1 MPAADGRIDE
11 GDLRDTLFLHRRAI
25 CLANVVAPLLEKPRG
40 RMHCRPNRAERIL
53 DQELDDVVL
62 SIDASR
68 QNDIR
73 TGDLEALLGADAVED
88 PILLLRVPILI
99 GPSEGVGRHE
109 NFLAGSGLTLRRDL
123 AREQFDTP
131 AKSGN

>member
-1 MPAADGRIDE
+1 MPAAGRRVDE
-11 GDLRDTLFLHRRAI
+11 RDFRDTLSRRRGAI
-25 CLANVVAPLLEKPRG
+25 CLANVVAPPLGKPRC

-62 SIDASR
+62 SIDAR
-68 QNDIR
+68 RRNDIR

-99 GPSEGVGRHE
+99 GPPKSVRCNE
-109 NFLAGSGLTLRRDL
+109 NILAGSGLTLRRDP